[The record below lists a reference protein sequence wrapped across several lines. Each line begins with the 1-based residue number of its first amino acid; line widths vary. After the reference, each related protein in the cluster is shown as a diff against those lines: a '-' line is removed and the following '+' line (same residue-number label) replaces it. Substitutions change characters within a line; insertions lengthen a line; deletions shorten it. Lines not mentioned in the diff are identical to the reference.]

1 MFIHRSLKTVHKS
14 LRTAG
19 LSTACPQGSHCLLWI
34 DLLLQYLDGI
44 LKRIVFLNIT
54 CNLLGSVND
63 GGVVPSSKVT
73 SDGLER
79 GIRHIPAKV
88 HDNLSGIYNFL
99 VPLLGGD
106 IKGGESIMVR
116 HNLDDKVWGDLPLGI
131 GRYDVCLLYTSDAA
145 DE

>member
-1 MFIHRSLKTVHKS
+1 MEQDVETIHFHEGKLKVYPQVVKSHSQALQKRSVINTRPH
-14 LRTAG
+14 G
-19 LSTACPQGSHCLLWI
+19 FHFLLWI

-88 HDNLSGIYNFL
+88 HDNLSGKY
-99 VPLLGGD
+99 D
-106 IKGGESIMVR
+106 
-116 HNLDDKVWGDLPLGI
+116 LGI
-131 GRYDVCLLYTSDAA
+131 SLFALKLRDRNIKMF
-145 DE
+145 